1 MGASSP
7 FFDPSRAEREHVLFA
22 GLSGPLTLQDER
34 DKMVAVTPVGEK
46 LELKNLKEK
55 IITDKQTQ
63 HCSDAELVFFLSRAA
78 GNQPAAHASESSW
91 ATPPD
96 LTLQIMIRAA
106 NPSQAPK
113 VRDVLYLWGF
123 STTGLFLV
131 RRDF

>member
-1 MGASSP
+1 M
-7 FFDPSRAEREHVLFA
+7 RE
-22 GLSGPLTLQDER
+22 TR
-34 DKMVAVTPVGEK
+34 WWEK

-78 GNQPAAHASESSW
+78 GKQPAAHASESSW

-113 VRDVLYLWGF
+113 VRDGLYLWGF

-131 RRDF
+131 RRDFKSHNSVQLVCLNKLCVLAASSQESIGEGS